1 MAKMLA
7 ILFAITTLICAAGW
21 LCRKI
26 SVLMLLTY
34 IIKKGYKP
42 PDDEELEACRK
53 FVVEQI
59 VRDVTK
65 KATRS

>member
-21 LCRKI
+21 FCRKI
-26 SVLMLLTY
+26 SVLLLLTY
-34 IIKKGYKP
+34 ITRKGYKP

-59 VRDVTK
+59 ARDVTK
-65 KATRS
+65 KAIRS